1 MSEEKVSAIREKTWQ
16 QKLLED
22 FWLSVD
28 PTLKTFPIRQHDL
41 FFAGISHFP
50 HLISY
55 CLALVLSRYTYSK
68 ESLHTN
74 GGGLRD
80 TTRIAGASPEL
91 WTDIILDNKEEVIK
105 LLGQWSPCWEELT
118 TSIHNSDKERLKKL
132 LVEASS
138 WRSKLE
144 KNNTK

>member
-1 MSEEKVSAIREKTWQ
+1 MKEKKWQ

-22 FWLSVD
+22 FWLSLGSK
-28 PTLKTFPIRQHDL
+28 PKTFPIRQHDL

-55 CLALVLSRYTYSK
+55 CLTLVISRSTCSK
-68 ESLHTN
+68 ESIQIN

-91 WTDIILDNKEEVIK
+91 WTDIILDNKEEIIK
-105 LLGQWSPCWEELT
+105 LLDQWSACWDELT
-118 TSIHNSDKERLKKL
+118 TSIHNSDKEKLKQFL
-132 LVEASS
+132 EEASN
-138 WRSKLE
+138 WRNKLG
-144 KNNTK
+144 KNISR